1 VRTGGRLER
10 LRDEGFRRASGGQ
23 AIARSLERP
32 TGPREGFAR
41 PHEGLHVAVRDI
53 EKGTVSTSGT
63 SWESEYDDKE
73 V

>member
-1 VRTGGRLER
+1 
-10 LRDEGFRRASGGQ
+10 
-23 AIARSLERP
+23 
-32 TGPREGFAR
+32 
-41 PHEGLHVAVRDI
+41 LHVAVRDI